1 MHLHQGVGEEF
12 TALVPAIA
20 VETGTHLER
29 AWFARDLDPI
39 PTPELPRTPHC
50 NPAFDPGTTRI
61 FPHIPMLD

>member
-29 AWFARDLDPI
+29 AWFARDLDPLI
-39 PTPELPRTPHC
+39 SCWLVPKRTDIISWRD
-50 NPAFDPGTTRI
+50 FTYG
-61 FPHIPMLD
+61 